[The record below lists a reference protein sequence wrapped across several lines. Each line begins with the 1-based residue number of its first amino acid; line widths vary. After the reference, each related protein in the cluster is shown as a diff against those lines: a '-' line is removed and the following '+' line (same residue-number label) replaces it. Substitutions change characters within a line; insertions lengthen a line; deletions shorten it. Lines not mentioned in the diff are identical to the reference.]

1 MHKRNGARILV
12 VDDEQK
18 TLDIV
23 EDILRHEG
31 YRVSLAATAADTL
44 RIASQEDPDL
54 ILLDLFMPGV
64 SGTELLRQLVALD
77 SMRPVIVISAHADIP
92 RAVEATLH
100 GASNFL
106 EKPLKLPELLR
117 HVEEQLRRGR
127 ALRQTAAD
135 PRKCYERYGMVG
147 ISPQMRQVY
156 SLIERVAPSEV
167 TVLIVGET
175 GTGKELAAAA
185 IHRLSRRSHSR
196 FVPVNC
202 SAFPETLLESQLFG
216 HKKGA
221 FTGASRDYEGLFV
234 FANGGT
240 LFLDEI
246 CSMSPG
252 AQAKVLRT
260 LETGKVQ
267 PVGSESV
274 HKVNV
279 RILAATNRDLQEE
292 VKAGRL
298 REDLFYRLN
307 VVSIHLPPLRER
319 REDIP
324 LLVEHFVGQFCAEQH
339 KPKLHFT
346 PAAMHAVIATSWGGN
361 VRELRNFLERVVLLT
376 EGDVVDMAQIHQALG
391 SGAEARELTYVGL
404 SLREARRRFERDL
417 IRNTL
422 IANAWSMT
430 AAAKELG
437 IERTNLYRKMRQLGI
452 DHEPRT
458 ESP

>member
-1 MHKRNGARILV
+1 MSGETTMHKRNGARILV

-31 YRVSLAATAADTL
+31 YRVSLAATAADAL

-127 ALRQTAAD
+127 VLRQTAAD
-135 PRKCYERYGMVG
+135 ARQCYERYGMVG

-156 SLIERVAPSEV
+156 SLIERVAPSEA

-185 IHRLSRRSHSR
+185 IHRLSRRSHGR

-246 CSMSPG
+246 SCMSPG

-260 LETGKVQ
+260 LETGDVQ

-274 HKVNV
+274 RKVDV
-279 RILAATNRDLQEE
+279 RILAATNRDLKEE

-324 LLVEHFVGQFCAEQH
+324 LLVEHFRHLFNRAYKKQVEG
-339 KPKLHFT
+339 LHPQVWEIFRT
-346 PAAMHAVIATSWGGN
+346 YAWPGN
-361 VRELRNFLERVVLLT
+361 IRELKHVLEHAFVQCKDSTITPDDLPADIRET
-376 EGDVVDMAQIHQALG
+376 
-391 SGAEARELTYVGL
+391 SGAAAEVPDKKGL
-404 SLREARRRFERDL
+404 SLQEVREALAR
-417 IRNTL
+417 
-422 IANAWSMT
+422 T
-430 AAAKELG
+430 AGNKAKAARLLG
-437 IERTNLYRKMRQLGI
+437 ISRPTLYRLLERPTAE
-452 DHEPRT
+452 DFVP
-458 ESP
+458 